1 MTVPGVSGYDP
12 VAAAS
17 TGVRVGRIRR
27 LAYFVAA
34 AGAGAVGALIGLQN
48 FYLESTTVFSIQY
61 SVDMLFMVLV
71 GGMGTIEGRVL
82 GALVLFGL
90 QRRCLRTVLYLVIVG
105 DLAVAA
111 ALIAPREPWGF
122 AAARLSWSL
131 LPVGY
136 WYPAGG

>member
-48 FYLESTTVFSIQY
+48 LYLESTTVFSIQY

-111 ALIAPREPWGF
+111 ALIAPRGLWGF

-136 WYPAGG
+136 RYPAGG